1 MKVKNYLPFGLREIL
16 TVGGQNFPAGIAP
29 TTSSIQVQSFDINID
44 GNKVILGD
52 LSVYAYQAEQYP
64 STQLLMRVGWLGK
77 GYLLEKRI
85 PAGLFINKSR
95 PGVPVWKLPKP
106 YILWPNQKLRA
117 RLNNLQDYDGSL
129 GIAFHGRR
137 MVDDRPIII
146 YDTSEQQAVVNTPV
160 GFSDAT
166 LKAPGD
172 SPVEIH
178 SVAVSQWTY
187 ARAQN
192 SMEQQ
197 IWSPKGREWFQAT
210 PLAGPP
216 PPDDQRWIDPPTGL
230 FELGEENGWEIGTGQ
245 TFLVE
250 FENLGANDMTV
261 MTTLRGC
268 VEVEE
273 EYHG

>member
-29 TTSSIQVQSFDINID
+29 TMSSIQVQSFDINID